1 MRGNRGIGVV
11 LVVSLAGAALVF
23 GLGSCGDSADGGTG
37 ESANLGGLRF
47 GITARFLNPNNSS
60 DATYIAGQPPPS
72 GGSHYAGVF
81 VEVENEAARP
91 EGFPTISVTDASG
104 TEHAAYPPGTNP
116 YLRHFGET
124 VKPHETQPAR
134 DSTRGPPVRS
144 LLLFKLTP
152 GSEKRPFTLHIGSSE
167 EEAKVTLDL

>member
-1 MRGNRGIGVV
+1 VYRP
-11 LVVSLAGAALVF
+11 LVSLVCAALAF
-23 GLGSCGDSADGGTG
+23 GLASCRDSTDGGNG
-37 ESANLGGLRF
+37 ESAAVGGLRF
-47 GITARFLNPNNSS
+47 GITARYLNPHQSK

-81 VEVENEAARP
+81 VEVENETARP
-91 EGFPTISVTDASG
+91 EGFPTISLTDAAG

-124 VKPHETQPAR
+124 VKPHETQPAG

>member
-1 MRGNRGIGVV
+1 MYRP
-11 LVVSLAGAALVF
+11 LVSLACAALAL
-23 GLGSCGDSADGGTG
+23 GLVSCGDSTDKGSGK
-37 ESANLGGLRF
+37 SATVRGLRYVV
-47 GITARFLNPNNSS
+47 TARFLNPHDSR

-72 GGSHYAGVF
+72 GGNHYAGVF
-81 VEVENEAARP
+81 VEVENETARP
-91 EGFPTISVTDASG
+91 EGFPTISLTDAAG

-144 LLLFKLTP
+144 LFLFKLTP
-152 GSEKRPFTLHIGSSE
+152 GSEKRPFTLHISSE
-167 EEAKVTLDL
+167 DGEAKVTLDL

>member
-23 GLGSCGDSADGGTG
+23 GLNSCGDSADGGKG
-37 ESANLGGLRF
+37 ESATVGGLRF
-47 GITARFLNPNNSS
+47 GITARFLNPHDSR
-60 DATYIAGQPPPS
+60 DATYIAGQPPPAN
-72 GGSHYAGVF
+72 GLHFAGVF
-81 VEVENEAARP
+81 VEVENETDRP
-91 EGFPTISVTDASG
+91 EGFPTISLTDAAG
-104 TEHAAYPPGTNP
+104 AEHAAYPPGTNP

-134 DSTRGPPVRS
+134 DLPRGPPVRS

-152 GSEKRPFTLHIGSSE
+152 GSEKRPFTLHIGSE
-167 EEAKVTLDL
+167 EGEAKVTLDL

>member
-1 MRGNRGIGVV
+1 MYRP
-11 LVVSLAGAALVF
+11 LVSLVCAALAF
-23 GLGSCGDSADGGTG
+23 GLASCGDSTDGGNG
-37 ESANLGGLRF
+37 ESATVGGLRF
-47 GITARFLNPNNSS
+47 GITARYLNPHQSK

-81 VEVENEAARP
+81 VEVENETARP
-91 EGFPTISVTDASG
+91 EGFPTISLTDAAG

-124 VKPHETQPAR
+124 VKPHETQPAG